1 MRRLSII
8 QGENAIVA
16 EPDVMITTLLGSC
29 IAACL
34 FDPVAHIGGM
44 NHFLLGEPNPAHKI
58 VHEDRVRYGV
68 HAMELLINAMMAR
81 GAQRPR
87 LRAHLYGGGNIIS
100 GLGAIGTSNA
110 AFARRFMAQEG
121 IALGHVDL
129 GGCHARKVEFLA
141 YDGKAR
147 SIAVVDAHIPE
158 PVRPQLPPSAGDLV
172 LF

>member
-8 QGENAIVA
+8 QGENAVVA

-34 FDPVAHIGGM
+34 FDPVAHVGGM
-44 NHFLLGEPNPAHKI
+44 NHFLLGEPSPTQKI
-58 VHEDRVRYGV
+58 HENDLVRYGV

-81 GAQRPR
+81 GAMRSR
-87 LRAHLYGGGNIIS
+87 LRAHIYGGAKIIS
-100 GLGAIGTSNA
+100 GLGAIGSSNA
-110 AFARRFMAQEG
+110 AFAKRFMQQEG

-129 GGCHARKVEFLA
+129 GGTHARKVEFLA
-141 YDGKAR
+141 YEGKAR
-147 SIAVVDAHIPE
+147 SIAVVDARIPE
-158 PVRPQLPPSAGDLV
+158 PIRPLAAPSGGELE